1 MILDSFL
8 FSNKNMNKELVFS
21 TEWLGRTLTF
31 KTGKL
36 ARQADS
42 AVTVQYGDTVV
53 LATVVEAKDEREN
66 IDFFPLMVDFEE
78 RLYAAGLIKGSRW
91 IKREGRP
98 TDDAIL
104 TGRMIDRSIRPLFEQ
119 ESRNEVQVII
129 TVLSADHENDHD
141 IVSLVA
147 ASAAL
152 AIAGVKWHGPIGG
165 IRVGRVNNELVFNP
179 TYKEREVSDLDLIV
193 AGTAKKVIM
202 IEAGAN
208 EIKED
213 EMYKAIMAG
222 QKAMQPAIKLIEE
235 MKAKVEVKLKEK
247 KTKVYSEDEL
257 KAKEEKEKNIK
268 LANEWLEKNIYD
280 ILFDKEYYTKGERKA
295 AVAAIKERLDAYL
308 QEQGI
313 GREQRGHTIEV
324 TVETA
329 VEAEITKQVLE
340 NKRRVDGRKIDEIRN
355 LSAEVE
361 ILPRNHGSGLFMR
374 GETQIMSIVTLAGP
388 GLAQSLEGIEGVGSK
403 RFMHHYNFPPFSVGE
418 TGRMSGPGR
427 REIGHGALAE
437 KALMPLIP
445 SKEDF
450 PYTIRVVS
458 ETLGSNGSSSMGST
472 CASSLALMDAGV
484 PIKKAVAG
492 IAIGLASNKDMSQWE
507 VLTDIQDLEDGEGG
521 MDFKITGTDEG
532 ITAIQLDTKTD
543 GLTDE
548 IVKTALERGQ
558 KARMQILGV
567 MNKAIDKSREDL
579 SPYAPRI
586 IKFTINPEKIR
597 DVIGSGGKVINKIIE
612 ETGVTIDIEQDGTV
626 VVCGVDKDMCEAAVE
641 KVNNIVREY
650 MPGEIFKGKVVR
662 LLDFGAFVEIAPGR
676 DGMVHVSELAPY
688 RVGKPGDFVNIGDEV
703 TVKIKE
709 IDDQGRVNLTMKGLA
724 ENEGLWK
731 DEKGKSNGND
741 FGGQRRFAQKDG
753 GFRDR
758 HDRNGGHDRRFRR

>member
-53 LATVVEAKDEREN
+53 LATVVEAKAEREN

-104 TGRMIDRSIRPLFEQ
+104 TGRMIDRSIRPLFDQ

-129 TVLSADHENDHD
+129 TVLSADQENDHD

-152 AIAGVKWHGPIGG
+152 AVAGVKWGGPIGG

-179 TYKEREVSDLDLIV
+179 TYKERAESDLDLIV

-213 EMYKAIMAG
+213 DMYAAIMAG
-222 QKAMQPAIKLIEE
+222 QKAMQPAVELINE
-235 MKAKVEVKLKEK
+235 MKSKVEVKLKEK
-247 KTKVYSEDEL
+247 KAKVYGEDEL
-257 KAKEEKEKNIK
+257 KAKEEKEKIIN
-268 LANEWLEKNIYD
+268 LAKEWLNKNVYG
-280 ILFDKEYYTKGERKA
+280 ILFDKEYYTKGERKL
-295 AVAAIKERLDAYL
+295 AVAAIKEKLDSYL
-308 QEQGI
+308 QEQNI
-313 GREQRGHTIEV
+313 GRDHREYAV
-324 TVETA
+324 KATVEEA
-329 VEAEITKQVLE
+329 VETEITKQVLE
-340 NKRRVDGRKIDEIRN
+340 NKRRVDGRKLDEIRN
-355 LSAEVE
+355 LTSEVE
-361 ILPRNHGSGLFMR
+361 ILPRNHGSGLFSR
-374 GETQIMSIVTLAGP
+374 GETQIMSIITLAGP

-437 KALMPLIP
+437 KALTPVIP
-445 SKEDF
+445 TKEDF
-450 PYTIRVVS
+450 PYTIRIVS

-521 MDFKITGTDEG
+521 MDFKITGTTDG

-543 GLTDE
+543 GLNDE

-558 KARMQILGV
+558 KARMQILDI
-567 MNKAIDKSREDL
+567 MNKAIDKPRADL

-586 IKFTINPEKIR
+586 IKLMINPDKIR
-597 DVIGSGGKVINKIIE
+597 DVIGSGGKIINKIIE
-612 ETGVTIDIEQDGTV
+612 ETGVTIDIEQDGSV
-626 VVCGVDKDMCEAAVE
+626 VVCGIDKDMCELAIE
-641 KVNNIVREY
+641 KINNIVREY
-650 MPGEIFKGKVVR
+650 TAGEIFKGKVVR
-662 LLDFGAFVEIAPGR
+662 ILDFGAFVEIAPGR

-688 RVGKPGDFVNIGDEV
+688 RVSKPADFLNIGDEV

-709 IDDQGRVNLTMKGLA
+709 IDEQGRVNLTMKGLA
-724 ENEGLWK
+724 ENEPLWK
-731 DEKGKSNGND
+731 DEKGKSNGDD
-741 FGGQRRFAQKDG
+741 FGGQRRFAQRDN

-758 HDRNGGHDRRFRR
+758 NGGGNDRRFRR

>member
-1 MILDSFL
+1 
-8 FSNKNMNKELVFS
+8 MNELSFS
-21 TEWLGRTLTF
+21 TEWLDRTLTF

-36 ARQADS
+36 ARQADA

-53 LATVVEAKDEREN
+53 LATVVEAKKEREN

-104 TGRMIDRSIRPLFEQ
+104 TGRMIDRSIRPLFDQ
-119 ESRNEVQVII
+119 AGRNEIQVII
-129 TVLSADHENDHD
+129 TVLSADQENDHD

-152 AIAGVKWHGPIGG
+152 AIAGVKWDGPIGG

-179 TYKEREVSDLDLIV
+179 TYKERLESDLDLIV

-208 EIKED
+208 EINED
-213 EMYKAIMAG
+213 DMYAAIMAG
-222 QKAMQPAIKLIEE
+222 QKAIQPAIALINE
-235 MKAKVEVKLKEK
+235 MKKKVEVKMKEK
-247 KTKVYSEDEL
+247 KAKIYSEDEL
-257 KAKEEKEKNIK
+257 KTKEEKERIIN
-268 LANEWLEKNIYD
+268 LAKEWLAKNVYNV
-280 ILFDKEYYTKGERKA
+280 LFDKEYYTKGERKL
-295 AVAAIKERLDAYL
+295 AVTAIKENLDKYL
-308 QEQGI
+308 HEQGI
-313 GREQRGHTIEV
+313 SRDHREHAIGA
-324 TVETA
+324 TVEEA
-329 VEAEITKQVLE
+329 VETEITKQILE
-340 NKRRVDGRKIDEIRN
+340 NKRRVDGRKLDEIRK
-355 LSAEVE
+355 LTSEVE
-361 ILPRNHGSGLFMR
+361 ILPRNHGSGLFSR
-374 GETQIMSIVTLAGP
+374 GETQIMSIITLAGP

-403 RFMHHYNFPPFSVGE
+403 SFMHHYNFPPFSVGE
-418 TGRMSGPGR
+418 TGRMGGPGR

-437 KALMPLIP
+437 KALTPLMP

-450 PYTIRVVS
+450 PYTIRIVS

-492 IAIGLASNKDMSQWE
+492 VAIGLASNKDMSQWE

-521 MDFKITGTDEG
+521 MDFKVTGTVDG

-548 IVKTALERGQ
+548 IVKIALERGQ
-558 KARMQILGV
+558 KARLEILDV
-567 MNKAIDKSREDL
+567 MNKVIDKPRADL

-586 IKFTINPEKIR
+586 ISFNINPEKIR
-597 DVIGSGGKVINKIIE
+597 DVIGSGGKIINKIIE

-626 VVCGVDKDMCEAAVE
+626 VVCGVDKDMCAKAVE
-641 KVNNIVREY
+641 KINNIVRDY
-650 MPGEIFKGKVVR
+650 MPGEIFSGKVVR
-662 LLDFGAFVEIAPGR
+662 ILDFGAFVEIAPGR

-688 RVGKPGDFVNIGDEV
+688 RVSKPGDFMNVGDEV

-709 IDDQGRVNLTMKGLA
+709 IDEQGRVNLTMKGLP
-724 ENEGLWK
+724 ENEALWK
-731 DEKGKSNGND
+731 EEKGKSTGD
-741 FGGQRRFAQKDG
+741 FGGGRF
-753 GFRDR
+753 
-758 HDRNGGHDRRFRR
+758 NGGDRFNNNRGSDRGGDRGRFRR